1 MKGNEIYHQNK
12 YSLSNIANIQT
23 STIIPKFT
31 TAYELLEDKFSIEI
45 SKNKKKK
52 IIELTLGDKVCFVK
66 PHTDDLVCD
75 TIVRGHLPKRHNG
88 LESSTVYVLV
98 TDNKYDFYNIVEIA
112 NTKYQILDRVLEN
125 VIVKR
130 IFTIYQLAESLIIDL
145 EKDITKYKSKL
156 VILTGN
162 FFLYSDAQTAKEDR
176 DWLYSQMIKAITKIK
191 DSIVLVF
198 SPIKLPGLIN
208 YK

>member
-88 LESSTVYVLV
+88 LESPTVYVLV

-125 VIVKR
+125 TIVR
-130 IFTIYQLAESLIIDL
+130 RFFTIYQLADFLINDL
-145 EKDITKYKSKL
+145 QKDIQKYISKM
-156 VILTGN
+156 VIITGD
-162 FFLYSDAQTAKEDR
+162 FYLRDTQISQEDI
-176 DWLYSQMIKAITKIK
+176 DWLYLQMVKSIKKVT
-191 DSIVLVF
+191 DSIIIMF
-198 SPIKLPGLIN
+198 SPIILPNFVN
-208 YK
+208 Y

>member
-125 VIVKR
+125 TIVR
-130 IFTIYQLAESLIIDL
+130 RFFTIYQLADFLINDL
-145 EKDITKYKSKL
+145 QKDIQKYISKM
-156 VILTGN
+156 VIITGD
-162 FFLYSDAQTAKEDR
+162 FYLRDTQISQEDI
-176 DWLYSQMIKAITKIK
+176 DWLYLQMVKSIKKVT
-191 DSIVLVF
+191 DSIIIMF
-198 SPIKLPGLIN
+198 SPIILPNFVN
-208 YK
+208 Y